1 MCVCLP
7 VPCMCLRVMQ
17 CVCTVVCNVNAH
29 RDLHFVEVF
38 RDVVKLPGRKAVVD
52 VLVVMLFISEQA
64 NGLLLGCGCRTHI
77 GVGVSVGE
85 SE

>member
-1 MCVCLP
+1 MCN
-7 VPCMCLRVMQ
+7 MS
-17 CVCTVVCNVNAH
+17 VVCNVNAH

-52 VLVVMLFISEQA
+52 VLVDVMLFISEQA

-77 GVGVSVGE
+77 GVGGSVGVIE
-85 SE
+85 EVRQ